1 MIAEIALGLAEF
13 ALAAIFAA
21 MLCFAAATFLIAIVW
36 LVSNLVQIVGL
47 FSPRARD
54 EILKIAGL
62 KLSE

>member
-1 MIAEIALGLAEF
+1 MIAETALGLVAL

-21 MLCFAAATFLIAIVW
+21 MLCFAAATSLITIVW
-36 LVSNLVQIVGL
+36 LVSNVVQVVGL

-54 EILKIAGL
+54 EILRIAGL

>member
-1 MIAEIALGLAEF
+1 MIAEIALGLATF

-21 MLCFAAATFLIAIVW
+21 MLCFAAATLLIAIVW

-47 FSPRARD
+47 FSPRACD